1 MAMTPEQK
9 YLADLDRRTEQ
20 ARRAWLELAATRT
33 RMLSSGSPGAAL
45 DVLLE
50 LESVQDAER
59 RYRSLQAECREAHA
73 QFTSVQRTGTK

>member
-20 ARRAWLELAATRT
+20 ARRIWLELAASRT
-33 RMLSSGSPGAAL
+33 RMLSSGSPAAAL

-59 RYRSLQAECREAHA
+59 RFRSLQSECREAHA
-73 QFTSVQRTGTK
+73 QYAHVRGAGNR

>member
-9 YLADLDRRTEQ
+9 YLADLDRRTER
-20 ARRAWLELAATRT
+20 ARRSWLELAATRT
-33 RMLSSGSPGAAL
+33 RLLSSGSPEAAL

-50 LESVQDAER
+50 IESVQDAER

-73 QFTSVQRTGTK
+73 QFARVQRSGIK

>member
-20 ARRAWLELAATRT
+20 ARRTWLELAATRT
-33 RMLSSGSPGAAL
+33 RMLSSGTPGAAL

-59 RYRSLQAECREAHA
+59 RYRSLQAECREAQA
-73 QFTSVQRTGTK
+73 QYRHLLRPGLR

>member
-9 YLADLDRRTEQ
+9 YLADLDHRTERARRT
-20 ARRAWLELAATRT
+20 WLELAASRT
-33 RMLSSGSPGAAL
+33 RLLSSGSPGAAL

-73 QFTSVQRTGTK
+73 QYIHVPRPGIK

>member
-1 MAMTPEQK
+1 MAITMEQK

-20 ARRAWLELAATRT
+20 ARRAWLELAARRT
-33 RMLSSGSPGAAL
+33 RMLSSGSPEAAL

-73 QFTSVQRTGTK
+73 QYATVHRPVTK

>member
-9 YLADLDRRTEQ
+9 YLADLDRRTEL
-20 ARRAWLELAATRT
+20 ARRTWLELAATRT

-59 RYRSLQAECREAHA
+59 RFRSLQAECREAHA
-73 QFTSVQRTGTK
+73 HYARVQRPGIK

>member
-9 YLADLDRRTEQ
+9 YLADLDRRAEQ
-20 ARRAWLELAATRT
+20 ARRTWLELAATRT

-73 QFTSVQRTGTK
+73 HYGHLLRPATK

>member
-20 ARRAWLELAATRT
+20 ARRTWLDLAAART
-33 RMLSSGSPGAAL
+33 RMLSSGSPWAAL

-50 LESVQDAER
+50 LECVQDAER
-59 RYRSLQAECREAHA
+59 RYRSLQAESREAHA
-73 QFTSVQRTGTK
+73 QYAHVPRSGVS

>member
-59 RYRSLQAECREAHA
+59 RYRGLQAECREAQA
-73 QFTSVQRTGTK
+73 QFAVVQRRAAK